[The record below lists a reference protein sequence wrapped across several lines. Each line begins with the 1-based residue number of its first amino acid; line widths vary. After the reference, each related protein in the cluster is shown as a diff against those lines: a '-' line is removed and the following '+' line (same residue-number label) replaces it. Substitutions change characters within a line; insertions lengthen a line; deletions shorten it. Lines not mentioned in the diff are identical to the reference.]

1 MCNPITFALL
11 WLLVIGWFCTRSPS
25 RLASIAVSTI
35 LSEGVAIRAK
45 GNQEFIR
52 CLRDNPDTWHH
63 QYPTVIRV
71 IRYTG
76 FVAFAMFG
84 FGVALLVLTSFTA

>member
-1 MCNPITFALL
+1 MCNPITFVLL

-25 RLASIAVSTI
+25 RLAAIAVSTI

-45 GNQEFIR
+45 GNQEFVR
-52 CLRDNPDTWHH
+52 CLRDNPDTWRH
-63 QYPTVIRV
+63 QYPTGFRV

-76 FVAFAMFG
+76 LVAFVMFG
-84 FGVALLVLTSFTA
+84 FSVTLFVLTSFTA